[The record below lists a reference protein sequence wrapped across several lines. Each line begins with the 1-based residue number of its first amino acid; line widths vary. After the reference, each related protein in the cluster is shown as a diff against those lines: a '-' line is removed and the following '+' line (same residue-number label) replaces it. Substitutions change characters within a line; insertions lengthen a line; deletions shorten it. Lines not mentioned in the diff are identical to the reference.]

1 RAQVRRS
8 DAPHELFIGN
18 SGTTVRF
25 LTAALS
31 ALGGRFRLHG
41 VPRMHE
47 RPIGDLV
54 AALKPVS
61 DGEVLCESPGG
72 CPPVTINTTGWSGD
86 RLQVA
91 GNVSSQYLSGLM
103 MAAPISGRQVSIEVV
118 GELVSRPYVEMTA
131 GIIEDFGA

>member
-1 RAQVRRS
+1 TQS
-8 DAPHELFIGN
+8 DAGRTLQVEGLPRSQFQASDARQELFIGN

-31 ALGGRFRLHG
+31 ALGGSFRLHG

-54 AALKPVS
+54 AALKPVC
-61 DGEVLCESPGG
+61 DGELICESPRG
-72 CPPVTINTTGWSGD
+72 CPPVVITTAGWSGN

-118 GELVSRPYVEMTA
+118 GEL
-131 GIIEDFGA
+131 

>member
-1 RAQVRRS
+1 GALRSDDTEVMIAALQTIGVGITQSDAGRTLQVEGLPRAQVRRS

-72 CPPVTINTTGWSGD
+72 CPPVTINTT
-86 RLQVA
+86 
-91 GNVSSQYLSGLM
+91 
-103 MAAPISGRQVSIEVV
+103 
-118 GELVSRPYVEMTA
+118 
-131 GIIEDFGA
+131 